1 MPFTPKFLT
10 THLGSIPHTESIEIC
25 DSLIQML
32 DIPAWPQMSR
42 RTFRENM
49 YVQFSASLPAIV
61 TDETKQKVFFDT
73 RADITPALESF
84 YEHYLANEV
93 SAFALKPGYASGFY
107 NMLEAMRRIP
117 GDWAKGQVTGPISFG
132 LTVTDQDLRAS
143 LYNEQIADVIVKN
156 TAMIARWQ
164 VRQLRAVRSNIIIFV
179 DEPYMASYGSAFISL
194 TRGQVIDMLNEVFDA
209 IHAEGALAGVH
220 CCANTDWSVLLA
232 TKVDILNL
240 DAYGY
245 IENLALYPTELRA
258 FLDRGGVVAWGIVPN
273 NKEIYDITPEGIA
286 YRLNA
291 GFTLIHDKAQAR
303 GVTISP
309 EEFATR
315 SLVAPS
321 CGLGP
326 TTTEIA
332 ERVFEVLTQTGKI
345 LRTSS

>member
-1 MPFTPKFLT
+1 MPFTPRFLT
-10 THLGSIPHTESIEIC
+10 THLGSIPHTDSVEIC
-25 DSLIQML
+25 DHLIKTL
-32 DIPAWPQMSR
+32 DVPAWPQMSR

-61 TDETKQKVFFDT
+61 TDETKQKVYFNT
-73 RADITPALESF
+73 QGDISSALESF
-84 YEHYLANEV
+84 YEHYLANDLN
-93 SAFALKPGYASGFY
+93 AFALKPAYASGFF

-117 GDWAKGQVTGPISFG
+117 GEWAKGQVTGPISFG

-143 LYNEQIADVIVKN
+143 LYNDQIADVIVKN

-164 VRQLRAVRSNIIIFV
+164 VRQLRAVRSNVILFV
-179 DEPYMASYGSAFISL
+179 DEPYMASFGSAFISL

-245 IENLALYPTELRA
+245 IENLALYPTEMRA
-258 FLDRGGVVAWGIVPN
+258 FLDRGGVIAWGIVPN

-303 GVTISP
+303 GVTIIP

-332 ERVFEVLTQTGKI
+332 DRVFDVLTKTGQI
-345 LRTSS
+345 LKKTS